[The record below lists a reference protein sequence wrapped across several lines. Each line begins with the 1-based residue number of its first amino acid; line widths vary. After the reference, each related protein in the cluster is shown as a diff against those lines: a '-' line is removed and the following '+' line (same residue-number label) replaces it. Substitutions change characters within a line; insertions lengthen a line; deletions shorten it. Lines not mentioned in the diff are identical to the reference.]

1 MAMAN
6 PKRVPSS
13 PGGADGGALHARQD
27 AAQALEQARPDFG
40 GAPGL
45 PDRGGKPAGGR
56 AIEDYDVLA
65 DLRRIVA
72 GEGDD
77 ACEARVDA
85 WIHEN
90 ALARIDERI
99 DERIREQ
106 MHERIREQ
114 MHERIREQID
124 EQLQDADD
132 GIIEDLVRAYCLP
145 PIPESP

>member
-77 ACEARVDA
+77 ACEARVDQSMKMSIFDA
-85 WIHEN
+85 C
-90 ALARIDERI
+90 ACGGSAASGAAAAR
-99 DERIREQ
+99 
-106 MHERIREQ
+106 
-114 MHERIREQID
+114 
-124 EQLQDADD
+124 
-132 GIIEDLVRAYCLP
+132 LVN
-145 PIPESP
+145 